1 MKNNVIQGIKFALLA
16 ALISGL
22 ANFLNKE
29 IIIAGINPVALTA
42 LKNGF
47 VGLVFAAITL
57 PLLKSQ
63 KLQKQDWLKFI
74 TIAIIGGSIPF
85 ILFFKGLAIS
95 TAIKGSFI
103 HKTLFIWVALWSFIF
118 LREKFSKYQ
127 FSALIILATAIL
139 PAIQFK
145 FFSWG
150 RGETMILIATLFWSI
165 EIMLVKKFLKN
176 IDFRLLAAARMTLGA
191 LIIFAYGIY
200 TNELAQI
207 YGLTAISWL
216 KILIVSA
223 FLFGYVFAWY
233 RALSLAPATLVTSI
247 LTLAFPITIISVSL
261 KSFSFPALPDIS
273 SIMMIFAGTTLF
285 LISFFEKLQRKPK
298 ILTE

>member
-1 MKNNVIQGIKFALLA
+1 M
-16 ALISGL
+16 
-22 ANFLNKE
+22 
-29 IIIAGINPVALTA
+29 
-42 LKNGF
+42 
-47 VGLVFAAITL
+47 FAAITL

-285 LISFFEKLQRKPK
+285 LISFFEKWQRKPK

>member
-1 MKNNVIQGIKFALLA
+1 MKFALLT

-29 IIIAGINPVALTA
+29 IIISGINPVALTA
-42 LKNGF
+42 LKNGL
-47 VGLVFAAITL
+47 VGLALIALVI
-57 PLLKSQ
+57 PLLKTQ
-63 KLQKQDWLKFI
+63 KLQTRNWLKFT

-85 ILFFKGLAIS
+85 VLFFKGLALS

-103 HKTLFIWVALWSFIF
+103 HKTMFVWVALWSLIF
-118 LREKFSKYQ
+118 FKEKFNKYQ
-127 FSALIILATAIL
+127 FAALIILATAIL

-150 RGETMILIATLFWSI
+150 KGEIMILAATLFWSI

-176 IDFRLLAAARMTLGA
+176 IDFRLLAAARMALGA

-207 YGLTAISWL
+207 QNLNILGWI
-216 KILIVSA
+216 KILIVSG
-223 FLFGYVFAWY
+223 FLFGYVFTWY
-233 RALSLAPATLVTSI
+233 KALSLAPATLVTSI
-247 LTLAFPITIISVSL
+247 LTLAFPITIISASL
-261 KSFSFPALPDIS
+261 KSFSLPALPDIS
-273 SIMMIFAGTTLF
+273 SIMMIFAGVALF
-285 LISFFEKLQRKPK
+285 LISFFEKWQLKPK